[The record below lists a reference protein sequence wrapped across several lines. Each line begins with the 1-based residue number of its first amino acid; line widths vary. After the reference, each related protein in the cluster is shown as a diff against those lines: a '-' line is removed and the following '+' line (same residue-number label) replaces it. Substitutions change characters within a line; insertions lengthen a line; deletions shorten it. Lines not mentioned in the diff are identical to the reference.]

1 MSRYP
6 EADEAQH
13 RGYNDGYNPYNSQ
26 YDAHPND
33 PFSTPQSQH
42 PPYDPHAAHYTATSP
57 PPGTHFADAPQHQGG
72 YDQYF
77 GGAHSPPPMGHPAYP
92 PADPYGPNH
101 PIHSPPPQGTHDYL
115 ATPFQPPPPSAT
127 PLAYNAYS
135 LTDDGPTPHEEINED
150 HGDMPLL
157 RRDPSSHSGFNMPL
171 PGDYIPEEDGS
182 INNNIRY
189 GRIPQRVPRRYKT
202 IKRVELFHGNFVLDS
217 PVPKKLLDMC
227 ANRTEREYS
236 YMRYSAATC
245 DPNDF
250 KDAGFT
256 LRQVHYDPPRR
267 TELFIV
273 MTMYNEDEELFC
285 RTMHGVI
292 KNIAHLC
299 KRDRS
304 KTWGKDGWKKVVVCV
319 VSDGRSKI
327 NSRTLSVLATMG
339 CYQEGI
345 AKNKVNDTPVTAHIY
360 EYTTQISVTPS
371 LQIHGPEKG
380 TVPVQIVFCLK
391 EKNQKKIN
399 SHRWFFNAF
408 GPLLQPNVCILL
420 DVGTMPGPTSIYHLW
435 KAFDINSNVGG
446 ACGEIVALKG
456 KWGQNLINPLVAAQ
470 NFEYKMSNI
479 LDKPLESVFGYITVL
494 PGAFSAYRYIALQ
507 NDARGEGPLQKYFL
521 GEKMHGAGADI
532 FTANMYLAE
541 DRILCWELV
550 SKRGGSWILHYVKS
564 AYAVTDVPELISQR
578 RRWLNGS
585 FFAAVHSTVHFHY
598 IYRSSHSFIR
608 KFWIHVEIVY
618 QFFNLIFSW
627 FALANYYI
635 AFTILSAALEDP
647 DFNLKGIHYANVVLE
662 YFYLGLL
669 IMCFIL
675 SLGNRPQ
682 GSKWGYTLAFIGFG
696 IITIYMTTAAF
707 LLAFKGIEVL
717 AKEKGAPLDVTDFFT
732 NSIFRNI
739 VASLLATFGLYVVA
753 SLIFF
758 EPWHMITS
766 FIQYLLMAPSY
777 IAVLNVYAFANV
789 HDVSWGTK
797 GDNKVSTDL
806 GTVTTGKGDKKNE
819 VEAVVPT
826 SENDIN
832 AAYEDAIHVLNTK
845 APKVDSKPDAATQ
858 QEDYYRTFRTKYP
871 HPEGLANVFF
881 FQVLLAWT
889 LSNGLLGAAVAT
901 ASSKG
906 ASNISAAHAVNGYM
920 AFLLFSVAGLAF
932 VRFVGST
939 LYMIIRL
946 FAGE

>member
-1 MSRYP
+1 M
-6 EADEAQH
+6 AAGGD
-13 RGYNDGYNPYNSQ
+13 
-26 YDAHPND
+26 DAR
-33 PFSTPQSQH
+33 S
-42 PPYDPHAAHYTATSP
+42 
-57 PPGTHFADAPQHQGG
+57 
-72 YDQYF
+72 
-77 GGAHSPPPMGHPAYP
+77 
-92 PADPYGPNH
+92 
-101 PIHSPPPQGTHDYL
+101 
-115 ATPFQPPPPSAT
+115 
-127 PLAYNAYS
+127 
-135 LTDDGPTPHEEINED
+135 E
-150 HGDMPLL
+150 
-157 RRDPSSHSGFNMPL
+157 
-171 PGDYIPEEDGS
+171 
-182 INNNIRY
+182 NNIRY

-202 IKRVELFHGNFVLDS
+202 TKKVELFHGNFVLDNA
-217 PVPKKLLDMC
+217 VPKKLLEMC
-227 ANRTEREYS
+227 PNRIDREFTH
-236 YMRYSAATC
+236 MRYSAATC

-250 KDAGFT
+250 KDSGFT

-292 KNIAHLC
+292 KNIVHLC

-304 KTWGKDGWKKVVVCV
+304 KTWGKDGWKKVVVCI

-327 NSRTLSVLATMG
+327 NSRTLSVIAAMG
-339 CYQEGI
+339 AYQEDV
-345 AKNKVNDTPVTAHIY
+345 AKMRIGKQDVTAHIY
-360 EYTTQISVTPS
+360 EYTTQISVNPS
-371 LQIHGPEKG
+371 LKIEGAEKG
-380 TVPVQIVFCLK
+380 IVPVQVIFCLK

-408 GPLLQPNVCILL
+408 GAILQPNVCVLL

-456 KWGQNLINPLVAAQ
+456 KYGRNLLNPLVAAQ

-507 NDARGEGPLQKYFL
+507 NDVKGEGPLQKYFL
-521 GEKMHGAGADI
+521 GESMHGAGADI

-550 SKRGGSWILHYVKS
+550 SKRGGAWILHYVKS
-564 AYAVTDVPELISQR
+564 AYAVTDVPDQVPELISQR

-598 IYRSSHSFIR
+598 LYRSSHTFVR
-608 KFWIHVEIVY
+608 KAWIHVEMFY
-618 QFFNLIFSW
+618 QLFNLIFSW

-635 AFTILSAALEDP
+635 AFSILSQSLEDTS
-647 DFNLKGIHYANVVLE
+647 FNLKGIKTVNIILNYA
-662 YFYLGLL
+662 YLGLL

-682 GSKWGYTLAFIGFG
+682 GSKWGYTGAMIGFAFI
-696 IITIYMTTAAF
+696 TVYMTVAAF
-707 LLAFKGIEVL
+707 LLAFKGIENL
-717 AKEKGAPLDVTDFFT
+717 EAAQKLSFSSIFT
-732 NSIFRNI
+732 NAIFRNI
-739 VASLLATFGLYVVA
+739 VISLLATLGLYILA

-777 IAVLNVYAFANV
+777 INVLNVYAFANV

-797 GDNKVSTDL
+797 GDNTVAKPL
-806 GTVTTGKGDKKNE
+806 GTVATGKTGS
-819 VEAVVPT
+819 VEAEVPT
-826 SENDIN
+826 DQKDIDTL
-832 AAYEDAIHVLNTK
+832 YEDAIHVLNTK
-845 APKVDSKPDAATQ
+845 PPKVDSKPDASTK
-858 QEDYYRTFRTKYP
+858 QEDYYRSFRT
-871 HPEGLANVFF
+871 N
-881 FQVLLAWT
+881 VLLAWVLT
-889 LSNGLLGAAVAT
+889 NALLAAAITSTNDSAEVSGAN
-901 ASSKG
+901 K
-906 ASNISAAHAVNGYM
+906 AVNGYM
-920 AFLLFSVAGLAF
+920 GFLLASVAGLAF
-932 VRFVGST
+932 IRFIGST
-939 LYMIIRL
+939 MYMIVRL

>member
-13 RGYNDGYNPYNSQ
+13 HGYNDGYNPYTSQ
-26 YDAHPND
+26 YEPQHQQGQYGID
-33 PFSTPQSQH
+33 PFATPQSQH
-42 PPYDPHAAHYTATSP
+42 PDPYAGHYAASP
-57 PPGTHFADAPQHQGG
+57 PPGTHFAATPPPPHDPYAGG
-72 YDQYF
+72 HHY
-77 GGAHSPPPMGHPAYP
+77 GAQSPPPQNPYP
-92 PADPYGPNH
+92 PHDPYGA

-115 ATPFQPPPPSAT
+115 ATPFQAPPPSST
-127 PLAYNAYS
+127 PLSAAYARNAYS
-135 LTDDGPTPHEEINED
+135 LADDGPVEHGED
-150 HGDMPLL
+150 EHGDMPLL
-157 RRDPSSHSGFNMPL
+157 RRDPSSNSGFNMPV

-250 KDAGFT
+250 KDSGFT

-292 KNIAHLC
+292 KNE
-299 KRDRS
+299 
-304 KTWGKDGWKKVVVCV
+304 GWKKVVVCV
-319 VSDGRSKI
+319 VSDGRGKI
-327 NSRTLSVLATMG
+327 NSRTLSVIATMG

-345 AKNKVNDTPVTAHIY
+345 AKVFNDVPVTAHIY
-360 EYTTQISVTPS
+360 EYTTQISVTPNM
-371 LQIHGPEKG
+371 QIHGPEKG
-380 TVPVQIVFCLK
+380 TVPVQIIFCLK

-408 GPLLQPNVCILL
+408 GPLLQPNVCVLL
-420 DVGTMPGPTSIYHLW
+420 DVGTQPGPTSIYHLW

-456 KWGQNLINPLVAAQ
+456 KYGSNLINPLVAAQ

-479 LDKPLESVFGYITVL
+479 LDKPLESVFGYIT
-494 PGAFSAYRYIALQ
+494 
-507 NDARGEGPLQKYFL
+507 GPLQKYFL

-541 DRILCWELV
+541 DRILCWEL
-550 SKRGGSWILHYVKS
+550 S
-564 AYAVTDVPELISQR
+564 AYAVTDVPDQVPELISQR

-585 FFAAVHSTVHFHY
+585 FLLPL
-598 IYRSSHSFIR
+598 IR
-608 KFWIHVEIVY
+608 KFWIHVEIFY
-618 QFFNLIFSW
+618 QFFNLIFAW

-635 AFTILSAALEDP
+635 AFTILT
-647 DFNLKGIHYANVVLE
+647 K

-682 GSKWGYTLAFIGFG
+682 GSKWGFG
-696 IITIYMTTAAF
+696 IITIYMTTSAF
-707 LLAFKGIEVL
+707 LLAFKGIQVIQ
-717 AKEKGAPLDVTDFFT
+717 KEKGGPLDVSDFFANT
-732 NSIFRNI
+732 IFRNI
-739 VASLLATFGLYVVA
+739 V
-753 SLIFF
+753 F

-766 FIQYLLMAPSY
+766 FVQYLLMAPSY

-797 GDNKVSTDL
+797 GDNKVNTDL
-806 GTVTTGKGDKKNE
+806 GTVSAKKDNKNE

-832 AAYEDAIHVLNTK
+832 AAYEDAIHHC
-845 APKVDSKPDAATQ
+845 Q
-858 QEDYYRTFRTKYP
+858 RQRT
-871 HPEGLANVFF
+871 ADIV
-881 FQVLLAWT
+881 
-889 LSNGLLGAAVAT
+889 
-901 ASSKG
+901 
-906 ASNISAAHAVNGYM
+906 AAHAVNGYM

-939 LYMIIRL
+939 MYMVIRL

>member
-13 RGYNDGYNPYNSQ
+13 HGYNDGYNPYTSQ
-26 YDAHPND
+26 YEPQQQGQYGHD
-33 PFSTPQSQH
+33 PFATPQSQH
-42 PPYDPHAAHYTATSP
+42 PDPYAGHYAASP
-57 PPGTHFADAPQHQGG
+57 PPGTHFTDTPPQPHAGFDP
-72 YDQYF
+72 YA
-77 GGAHSPPPMGHPAYP
+77 GAHHYGAASPPPQGHYP
-92 PADPYGPNH
+92 PADPYGA

-115 ATPFQPPPPSAT
+115 ATPFQPPQPSTT
-127 PLAYNAYS
+127 PLSAAYARNAYS
-135 LTDDGPTPHEEINED
+135 LADDGPVEHGED
-150 HGDMPLL
+150 EHGDMPLL
-157 RRDPSSHSGFNMPL
+157 RRDPSSHSGFQHA
-171 PGDYIPEEDGS
+171 YA
-182 INNNIRY
+182 
-189 GRIPQRVPRRYKT
+189 GRLYPRGGREHKQQHSVWAYPAAGT
-202 IKRVELFHGNFVLDS
+202 SAVQDDQARRFRLFHGNFVLDS

-227 ANRTEREYS
+227 ANRTEREFS
-236 YMRYSAATC
+236 FMRYSAATC

-250 KDAGFT
+250 KDSGFT

-273 MTMYNEDEELFC
+273 MTMYNEDEELFT

-292 KNIAHLC
+292 KNVAHLC

-304 KTWGKDGWKKVVVCV
+304 KTWGKEGWKKVV
-319 VSDGRSKI
+319 
-327 NSRTLSVLATMG
+327 
-339 CYQEGI
+339 
-345 AKNKVNDTPVTAHIY
+345 NKVNDQPVTAHIY
-360 EYTTQISVTPS
+360 EYTTQISVTPT
-371 LQIHGPEKG
+371 LQINGPEKG
-380 TVPVQIVFCLK
+380 TVPVQIIFCLK

-408 GPLLQPNVCILL
+408 GPLLQPNVCVLL
-420 DVGTMPGPTSIYHLW
+420 DVGTQPGPTSIYHLW

-456 KWGQNLINPLVAAQ
+456 KYGTNLINPLVAAQ

-564 AYAVTDVPELISQR
+564 AYAVTDVPDQVPELISQR

-598 IYRSSHSFIR
+598 IYRSSHTFIR
-608 KFWIHVEIVY
+608 KFWIHVEILY
-618 QFFNLIFSW
+618 QFFNLIFAW

-635 AFTILSAALEDP
+635 AFTILTKALEDP
-647 DFNLKGIHYANVVLE
+647 DFKLKGIHIVNVILE

-707 LLAFKGIEVL
+707 LLAFKGIQVI
-717 AKEKGAPLDVTDFFT
+717 AQDKGAPLDVTDFFQKHDLPEYCGVAARDVWVVCRR
-732 NSIFRNI
+732 IAHFRE
-739 VASLLATFGLYVVA
+739 
-753 SLIFF
+753 FF

-806 GTVTTGKGDKKNE
+806 GTVSAKKDNKNE

-845 APKVDSKPDAATQ
+845 APKADSKPDAATQ
-858 QEDYYRTFRTKYP
+858 QEDYYRTFRT
-871 HPEGLANVFF
+871 N
-881 FQVLLAWT
+881 VLLAWT
-889 LSNGLLGAAVAT
+889 LSNGLLAAAVAYVFLPLFGYISQNANAAFSST
-901 ASSKG
+901 ASGKG
-906 ASNISAAHAVNGYM
+906 SADISASHAVNGYM

-939 LYMIIRL
+939 MYMVIRL

>member
-13 RGYNDGYNPYNSQ
+13 HGYNDGYNPYTSHYEPQ
-26 YDAHPND
+26 PNYGTD
-33 PFSTPQSQH
+33 PFATPGSQVVQD
-42 PPYDPHAAHYTATSP
+42 PYAAHYASSP
-57 PPGTHFADAPQHQGG
+57 PPGTHFAPS
-72 YDQYF
+72 
-77 GGAHSPPPMGHPAYP
+77 SPPPPMQYDPYTGGHHYGAASPPPVNQYP
-92 PADPYGPNH
+92 PVDPHGG

-115 ATPFQPPPPSAT
+115 ATPFQPPQPTST
-127 PLAYNAYS
+127 PLSAAYARNAYS
-135 LTDDGPTPHEEINED
+135 LADDGPVEGGED
-150 HGDMPLL
+150 EHGDMPLL
-157 RRDPSSHSGFNMPL
+157 RRDASSHSGFNMPV

-217 PVPKKLLDMC
+217 PVPKKLLDI
-227 ANRTEREYS
+227 
-236 YMRYSAATC
+236 YMRYSAATT
-245 DPNDF
+245 
-250 KDAGFT
+250 AG
-256 LRQVHYDPPRR
+256 LPCGKVHYDPPRR
-267 TELFIV
+267 TELFI
-273 MTMYNEDEELFC
+273 LFC

-292 KNIAHLC
+292 KNVAHLC

-304 KTWGKDGWKKVVVCV
+304 KTWGKEGWKKVVVCI
-319 VSDGRSKI
+319 I
-327 NSRTLSVLATMG
+327 NSRTLSVIATMG
-339 CYQEGI
+339 AYQEGI
-345 AKNKVNDTPVTAHIY
+345 AKNKVNDQPVTAHIY
-360 EYTTQISVTPS
+360 EYTTQISVTPN

-380 TVPVQIVFCLK
+380 TVPVQIIFCLK

-408 GPLLQPNVCILL
+408 GPLLQPNVCVLL
-420 DVGTMPGPTSIYHLW
+420 DVGTQPGPTSIYHLW

-456 KWGQNLINPLVAAQ
+456 KYGSNLINPLVAAQ

-507 NDARGEGPLQKYFL
+507 NDVRGEGPLHKYFL

-564 AYAVTDVPELISQR
+564 AYAVTDVPDQVPELISQR

-598 IYRSSHSFIR
+598 IYRSSHTFIR
-608 KFWIHVEIVY
+608 KFWIHVEILY
-618 QFFNLIFSW
+618 QFFNLIFAW

-635 AFTILSAALEDP
+635 AFTILTTALEDP
-647 DFNLKGIHYANVVLE
+647 DFNLKGIHYVNVVLE

-682 GSKWGYTLAFIGFG
+682 GSKWGYTLAFLGFG

-707 LLAFKGIEVL
+707 LLAFKGVQEL
-717 AKEKGAPLDVTDFFT
+717 AKDKGGALTVSDFFT
-732 NSIFRNI
+732 NTIFRNI
-739 VASLLATFGLYVVA
+739 VVSLLATFGLYVVA

-806 GTVTTGKGDKKNE
+806 GTVATKGDKKNE

-845 APKVDSKPDAATQ
+845 APKADSKPDAATQ
-858 QEDYYRTFRTKYP
+858 QEDYYRTFRTKC
-871 HPEGLANVFF
+871 
-881 FQVLLAWT
+881 
-889 LSNGLLGAAVAT
+889 GLLGAAVAT
-901 ASSKG
+901 ANDKGSSDVS
-906 ASNISAAHAVNGYM
+906 ASHAVNGYM

-939 LYMIIRL
+939 MYMIIRL

>member
-6 EADEAQH
+6 EADEGQH
-13 RGYNDGYNPYNSQ
+13 RHYNDGYNPYEQQ
-26 YDAHPND
+26 YDHNAPYSTPASD
-33 PFSTPQSQH
+33 PFQTPNHQAYGHTQPYSNN
-42 PPYDPHAAHYTATSP
+42 PYDNADLYGGSLLQPPQDQYSRPSSTTYPPLDAYGRPSPGPHPLSP
-57 PPGTHFADAPQHQGG
+57 PP
-72 YDQYF
+72 
-77 GGAHSPPPMGHPAYP
+77 
-92 PADPYGPNH
+92 
-101 PIHSPPPQGTHDYL
+101 
-115 ATPFQPPPPSAT
+115 PPPPPASLGVPFQTPGPPPSTT
-127 PLAYNAYS
+127 PLSHGYARTAYE
-135 LTDDGPTPHEEINED
+135 LRDEHDGAEND
-150 HGDMPLL
+150 HADTGDIPLL
-157 RRDPSSHSGFNMPL
+157 RRDPSQSSFVNVEMPI
-171 PGDYIPEEDGS
+171 PGAYDEDETS
-182 INNNIRY
+182 NIRY
-189 GRIPQRVPRRYKT
+189 GRIPQRIPRRYKT
-202 IKRVELFHGNFVLDS
+202 LKKVELFHGNFVLDS
-217 PVPKKLLDMC
+217 EVPSKLLDMC
-227 ANRTEREYS
+227 AYRNEREFTH
-236 YMRYSAATC
+236 MRYSAATC

-292 KNIAHLC
+292 KNVAHLC

-304 KTWGKDGWKKVVVCV
+304 KTWGKDGWKKVVVCI
-319 VSDGRSKI
+319 VSDGRAKI
-327 NSRTLSVLATMG
+327 NSRTLSVIAAMG
-339 CYQEGI
+339 AYQEGV
-345 AKNKVNDTPVTAHIY
+345 AKNEVNKMPVTAHIY
-360 EYTTQISVTPS
+360 EYTTQS
-371 LQIHGPEKG
+371 PEKG
-380 TVPVQIVFCLK
+380 VVPVQIIFCLK

-408 GPLLQPNVCILL
+408 GPVLQPNVCVLL

-456 KWGQNLINPLVAAQ
+456 KWGTNLVNPLVAAQ

-507 NDARGEGPLQKYFL
+507 NDNKGEGPLQKYFL

-564 AYAVTDVPELISQR
+564 AYAVTDVPDQVPELISQR

-585 FFAAVHSTVHFHY
+585 FFAAVHSTVHFYY
-598 IYRSSHSFIR
+598 IYRSAHSFMR
-608 KFWIHVEIVY
+608 KFWIHVEMLY
-618 QFFNLIFSW
+618 QLFNLIFSW

-635 AFTILSAALEDP
+635 AFSILSDAMEDP
-647 DFNLKGIHYANVVLE
+647 QFKLNGIHIVNIILN

-682 GSKWGYTLAFIGFG
+682 GSKWGYTAAFIGFALV
-696 IITIYMTTAAF
+696 TIYMT
-707 LLAFKGIEVL
+707 
-717 AKEKGAPLDVTDFFT
+717 
-732 NSIFRNI
+732 
-739 VASLLATFGLYVVA
+739 
-753 SLIFF
+753 F

-797 GDNKVSTDL
+797 GDNKVQTDL
-806 GTVTTGKGDKKNE
+806 GKVEVKAGKENE
-819 VEAVVPT
+819 VEVAVPT
-826 SENDIN
+826 TKNDIN
-832 AAYEDAIHVLNTK
+832 ALYEDAIHVLNTK
-845 APKVDSKPDAATQ
+845 PPKVEQKSDAATM
-858 QEDYYRTFRTKYP
+858 QEDYYRGFRT
-871 HPEGLANVFF
+871 N
-881 FQVLLAWT
+881 VLLAWT
-889 LSNGLLGAAVAT
+889 LSNALLAAGIVTAT
-901 ASSKG
+901 GKAKDTN
-906 ASNISAAHAVNGYM
+906 ANATVNGYM
-920 AFLLFSVAGLAF
+920 AFLLFSVAGLAL

-939 LYMIIRL
+939 TYMVVRL